1 MEIRNRW
8 GGSQIVTRRPK
19 IVHMNL
25 NILIVEDQFLEAEN
39 LSIILKNAG
48 HTVLGIAKSVDQGIG
63 LLKKYNP
70 DIVLVDIVLK
80 GDLNGIDF
88 ARILDNKNIP
98 FIFLS
103 ANSNATTFEQ
113 AIATKPY
120 GFLVKPFREKELL
133 LALNIAVYRYQKNIE
148 LSTRQQKWLN
158 GLLTA
163 VIEMPGDKN
172 DKILSLIRALT
183 SFLPFDFIIIDTRLA
198 DKSDVVVYRYQR
210 TGFDAYVKL
219 GDKKMLA
226 DCELDAADMNATR
239 KKFKGNNSPY
249 FLNGQDY
256 IDTCALT
263 PLLDKIRQAKNFTA
277 VLWLPL
283 AHHWEVDMAIT
294 FYRCGGESY
303 THEHLDLMVSMQD
316 LLAKVVDSIR
326 KPSEDH
332 RSSEQ
337 FQPSK
342 APNQLLSPG
351 IEGIIGN
358 SPKLIEA
365 LDKVIQVAPFDNTV
379 LILGETGVGKEGMVK
394 AVHNSS
400 PRKGRPLVKVNC
412 AAIPVNLVES
422 ELFGH
427 ERGAFTG
434 ATERRIGRF
443 EQATGGTLFLD
454 EIGELPI
461 EVQSK
466 LLRALQEKE
475 IERVGGRTTIKTDVR
490 IITATNRN
498 LLKEIAAGRFRMDLY
513 YRINVFPIYLPPL
526 RERREDISAL
536 ANYFLAYYGS
546 NIRSAPFSLSEA
558 ALGQLEDYY
567 WPGNIRELQHLI
579 ERHVLQARTNRIET
593 FEMPDRMPGN
603 ELIPSIEPEIKSY
616 VEMDRAHII
625 SALKKTNGKVSGR
638 GGAAELLKLRPTTLT
653 SKMKRLG
660 ITWPLATQ

>member
-1 MEIRNRW
+1 M
-8 GGSQIVTRRPK
+8 T
-19 IVHMNL
+19 L
-25 NILIVEDQFLEAEN
+25 NVLIVEDQFLEANN

-48 HTVLGIAKSVDQGIG
+48 HSVQGIAKSVDQAIG
-63 LLKKYNP
+63 LLKKSNP
-70 DIVLVDIVLK
+70 DIALVDIVLK
-80 GDLNGIDF
+80 GDLNGIDL
-88 ARILDNKNIP
+88 ARILDKKNIP

-103 ANSNATTFEQ
+103 ANSNATTLKQ

-133 LALNIAVYRYQKNIE
+133 MALNIAVYRYQKNIE
-148 LSTRQQKWLN
+148 LISRQQKWLK
-158 GLLTA
+158 GLLTS
-163 VIEMPGDKN
+163 VIEMQGSKN

-183 SFLPFDFIIIDTRLA
+183 SFLPFEFIIIDTKLT
-198 DKSDVVVYRYQR
+198 DKNDSAVYRYQR
-210 TGFDAYVKL
+210 TGFDAYIKL
-219 GDKKMLA
+219 GDKAMQS
-226 DCELDAADMNATR
+226 DCGLSAADMNAAR
-239 KKFKGNNSPY
+239 KKDRGNSNAY
-249 FLNGQDY
+249 FLNGQDFA
-256 IDTCALT
+256 DTCALS
-263 PLLDKIRQAKNFTA
+263 PLMDKIRQTQNFTA

-283 AHHWEVDMAIT
+283 PHHWEVDMAIT

-303 THEHLDLMVSMQD
+303 THEHLDLMVSMQE
-316 LLAKVVDSIR
+316 LLADVVDSIR
-326 KPSEDH
+326 KTSDDDGLSKP
-332 RSSEQ
+332 
-337 FQPSK
+337 FQPTK

-379 LILGETGVGKEGMVK
+379 LILGETGVGKEGIVK
-394 AVHNSS
+394 AIHHLS

-434 ATERRIGRF
+434 ATERRVGRF
-443 EQATGGTLFLD
+443 EQANGGTLFLD
-454 EIGELPI
+454 EIGELPV

-526 RERREDISAL
+526 RERRGDIPVL
-536 ANYFLAYYGS
+536 TEYFLKYYGS
-546 NIRSAPFSLSEA
+546 NIRSEPMSFSTV
-558 ALGQLEDYY
+558 ALRQLEDYS

-579 ERHVLQARTNRIET
+579 ERHVLQSRSSRIEA
-593 FEMPDRMPGN
+593 FEMPDQIPGSDFF
-603 ELIPSIEPEIKSY
+603 PTSEPEIKSFI
-616 VEMDRAHII
+616 EMDREHII
-625 SALKKTNGKVSGR
+625 SALKKSNGKVSGR

-660 ITWPLATQ
+660 ITWPITTA

>member
-1 MEIRNRW
+1 
-8 GGSQIVTRRPK
+8 
-19 IVHMNL
+19 MNL
-25 NILIVEDQFLEAEN
+25 NVLIVEDQFLEAEN

-48 HTVLGIAKSVDQGIG
+48 HAVLGIAKSVDQAIG
-63 LLKKYNP
+63 LLKKFNP

-80 GDLNGIDF
+80 GDLTGIDF
-88 ARILDNKNIP
+88 ARILDSRNIP

-148 LSTRQQKWLN
+148 LSTRQQKWLK
-158 GLLTA
+158 GLLTS

-172 DKILSLIRALT
+172 EKALSLVRALT
-183 SFLPFDFIIIDTRLA
+183 SFLPFDFIIIDTKLT
-198 DKSDVVVYRYQR
+198 DKNDAVVYRYQR
-210 TGFDAYVKL
+210 TAFDAYVRL
-219 GDKKMLA
+219 GEKKMREDCVLA
-226 DCELDAADMNATR
+226 ASDMNAIR
-239 KKFKGNNSPY
+239 KKFKSDGNPY

-256 IDTCALT
+256 IDTCALS
-263 PLLDKIRQAKNFTA
+263 PLMDKIREAKNFTA

-303 THEHLDLMVSMQD
+303 THEHLDLMVSMQK
-316 LLAKVVDSIR
+316 LLVEVVDSIR
-326 KPSEDH
+326 KPATDHKPSE
-332 RSSEQ
+332 E

-394 AVHNSS
+394 AVHNLS

-427 ERGAFTG
+427 EKGAFTG
-434 ATERRIGRF
+434 AIERRIGRF
-443 EQATGGTLFLD
+443 EQATGGT
-454 EIGELPI
+454 
-461 EVQSK
+461 
-466 LLRALQEKE
+466 
-475 IERVGGRTTIKTDVR
+475 
-490 IITATNRN
+490 
-498 LLKEIAAGRFRMDLY
+498 
-513 YRINVFPIYLPPL
+513 
-526 RERREDISAL
+526 
-536 ANYFLAYYGS
+536 
-546 NIRSAPFSLSEA
+546 
-558 ALGQLEDYY
+558 
-567 WPGNIRELQHLI
+567 
-579 ERHVLQARTNRIET
+579 
-593 FEMPDRMPGN
+593 
-603 ELIPSIEPEIKSY
+603 
-616 VEMDRAHII
+616 
-625 SALKKTNGKVSGR
+625 
-638 GGAAELLKLRPTTLT
+638 
-653 SKMKRLG
+653 
-660 ITWPLATQ
+660 